1 MPSRTTKTSGNDI
14 RLRRLEEEYHRRRSA
29 LYGGLAMVF
38 IASMVSGRKLVELGP
53 PYAWMVLIFVCA
65 MVIYFAFFFR
75 RLAKFRGD
83 ISRERAIRGD
93 SANL

>member
-1 MPSRTTKTSGNDI
+1 MPGRTTRTSANDI
-14 RLRRLEEEYHRRRSA
+14 RLKRLEEEYHRRRGA
-29 LYGGLAMVF
+29 LYGGLAIVF

-53 PYAWMVLIFVCA
+53 PYVWMVLIFVCA

-75 RLAKFRGD
+75 RLAKFRVD
-83 ISRERAIRGD
+83 ISRERD